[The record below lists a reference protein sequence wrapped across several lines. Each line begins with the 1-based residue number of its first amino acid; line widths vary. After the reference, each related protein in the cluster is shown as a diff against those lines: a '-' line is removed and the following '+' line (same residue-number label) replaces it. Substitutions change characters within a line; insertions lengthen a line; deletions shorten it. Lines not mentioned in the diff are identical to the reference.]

1 MTRRKTMFRIAASL
15 AAVLVLIV
23 VGAVALVPSYLLRS
37 RKLLSYV
44 NGHPVKLRLEYSAAR
59 SPFPGRLE
67 VDGLE
72 LRGSDPNV
80 EWWFRM
86 EHAEI
91 RFSLLDLATKT
102 FHATSVRA
110 RGLSFRLRQRLSPKD
125 RAREL
130 LAAEPPIPGLG
141 EVPVRGGP
149 PFFPPPEPPS
159 TYWRVRID
167 DLEAS
172 PVAQIWIDAYRFDG
186 SGRLAGGFALWP
198 RKSAA
203 VGPVSLDLEEGRL
216 TIGREIA
223 AEPFRARLEGRIATF
238 DPRQV
243 RGEEVYRFMSARA
256 TLAGEMPSAR
266 FLNFYLR
273 SSPEP
278 RFAAG
283 RGTIHGS
290 LGLRLGKG
298 ELDLT
303 LAARRLQARYAKATL
318 TADATM
324 RLRLSPW
331 TPARSVGHVDGSSVD
346 LRSVSSGAAGAPD
359 WWGKFALGPGTLES
373 RTGGLEL
380 ASRVGVV
387 ARDAR
392 PLYTIFG
399 VGLPKWAQ
407 GLARMENLK
416 ATAAIRLGPALVEA
430 RKLEASGEKLSI
442 EGDYRKRG
450 NDAEGAFLVSSGKL
464 AAGVEIRAGKPS
476 VKLVGAK
483 KWFAGRPSPASR

>member
-1 MTRRKTMFRIAASL
+1 VIRRKTMFRVAAGV
-15 AAVLVLIV
+15 AALLLLIV
-23 VGAVALVPSYLLRS
+23 IGAVALVPSYLLRS
-37 RKLLSYV
+37 RKLLSFI
-44 NGHPVKLRLEYSAAR
+44 NGHPAKLQLEYSAAR
-59 SPFPGRLE
+59 SPSPGRID

-91 RFSLLDLATKT
+91 RFSLLDLAGKT

-110 RGLSFRLRQRLSPKD
+110 RGLSFRLRQRLPPKG
-125 RAREL
+125 RAREV
-130 LAAEPPIPGLG
+130 LASEPPIPGFG

-159 TYWRVRID
+159 KLWRVRVD
-167 DLEAS
+167 DLEAL
-172 PVAQIWIDAYRFDG
+172 PVAQIWIDGYRFDG
-186 SGRLAGGFALWP
+186 KGRLSGRFALWP
-198 RKSAA
+198 RKSAS
-203 VGPVSLDLEEGRL
+203 VGPVTLDLEEGRL
-216 TIGREIA
+216 TVGRDVA
-223 AEPFRARLEGRIATF
+223 AEPFHARLEGRIAEF

-243 RGEEVYRFMSARA
+243 RGEEVWGYISARA

-266 FLNFYLR
+266 FLNFFLR

-278 RFAAG
+278 RLAAG
-283 RGTIHGS
+283 RGTIRGS
-290 LGLRLGKG
+290 VGLRLGKG

-303 LAARRLQARYAKATL
+303 LAARRLQASYAKAKL
-318 TADATM
+318 TGDATL

-331 TPARSVGHVDGSSVD
+331 TPGRAVGHVDGSFVD

-359 WWGKFALGPGTLES
+359 WWGKFAIGPGTLAS
-373 RTGGLEL
+373 RPGGLEL
-380 ASRVGVV
+380 ISRAGVV

-407 GLARMENLK
+407 GLARMENFT
-416 ATAAIRLGPALVEA
+416 AAAAIRLGPSVVEV
-430 RKLEASGEKLSI
+430 RKLEANGGKLSI
-442 EGDYRKRG
+442 EGDYARRG
-450 NDAEGAFLVSSGKL
+450 NDGEGAFLVSSGKL

-476 VKLVGAK
+476 VKLAGAK
-483 KWFAGRPSPASR
+483 KWYASRPAPR

>member
-1 MTRRKTMFRIAASL
+1 MFRVAAGV
-15 AAVLVLIV
+15 AALLLILVI
-23 VGAVALVPSYLLRS
+23 GAVAIVPSYLLRS
-37 RKLLSYV
+37 RKLLSLV
-44 NGHPVKLRLEYSAAR
+44 NGHPAKLQLGYSAAR
-59 SPFPGRLE
+59 SPSPGRID

-91 RFSLLDLATKT
+91 RFSLLDLAGKT

-110 RGLSFRLRQRLSPKD
+110 RGLSFRLRQRLSPKG
-125 RAREL
+125 RTREV
-130 LAAEPPIPGLG
+130 LAAEPPIPGFG
-141 EVPVRGGP
+141 EVPTRGGP

-159 TYWRVRID
+159 RYWRVRID
-167 DLEAS
+167 DLEAT
-172 PVAQIWIDAYRFDG
+172 PVAQIWIDGYRFDG
-186 SGRLAGGFALWP
+186 SGRLSGRFALWP
-198 RKSAA
+198 RKSAS

-216 TIGREIA
+216 TVGRDVA
-223 AEPFRARLEGRIATF
+223 AEPFRARLEGRIAEF

-243 RGEEVYRFMSARA
+243 RGEQVYDYISARA
-256 TLAGEMPSAR
+256 TLAGETPSAR
-266 FLNFYLR
+266 FLNFYLQ

-278 RFAAG
+278 RLAAG
-283 RGTIHGS
+283 RGTIRGR

-298 ELDLT
+298 DLDLT
-303 LAARRLQARYAKATL
+303 IAARRLQARYAKATL
-318 TADATM
+318 TGDATL

-331 TPARSVGHVDGSSVD
+331 TPGRSVGRVDGSSVD
-346 LRSVSSGAAGAPD
+346 LKSMSSGAAGAPD
-359 WWGKFALGPGTLES
+359 WWGKFALGPGTLTS
-373 RTGGLEL
+373 RTGGLDL

-407 GLARMENLK
+407 GLARMEHLT
-416 ATAAIRLGPALVEA
+416 AAAAIRLAPSLVEV
-430 RKLEASGEKLSI
+430 RKLEASGGKLSI
-442 EGDYRKRG
+442 EGDYVKRG
-450 NDAEGAFLVSSGKL
+450 SDAEGAFLVSSGKL

-483 KWFAGRPSPASR
+483 EWFASRPAPAPR